1 MRLRTCVIQYC
12 LKQFVDCVLIS
23 RFEVLSILNIAR
35 KRETNEEESKL
46 FEKLREQFSRW
57 KLIFHFSFLIIF
69 LFIIAWRPFNSKYL
83 QCQFYRPFSKTDSTK
98 SLFNSTTKQK
108 FRTELNEMKKINT
121 IPSIKIKDHL
131 FHGGAKKKKK
141 RKIINHANDYI
152 FETNCFRLETR
163 EIKKSW
169 KEVEQ
174 FFRALFVRLFSSFRV
189 LS

>member
-23 RFEVLSILNIAR
+23 RFEVLSILNVAR

-69 LFIIAWRPFNSKYL
+69 LFIIAWRPFNKYL

-141 RKIINHANDYI
+141 K
-152 FETNCFRLETR
+152 ERLSIMPTITFSKLIAFDSKR
-163 EIKKSW
+163 E
-169 KEVEQ
+169 
-174 FFRALFVRLFSSFRV
+174 R
-189 LS
+189 